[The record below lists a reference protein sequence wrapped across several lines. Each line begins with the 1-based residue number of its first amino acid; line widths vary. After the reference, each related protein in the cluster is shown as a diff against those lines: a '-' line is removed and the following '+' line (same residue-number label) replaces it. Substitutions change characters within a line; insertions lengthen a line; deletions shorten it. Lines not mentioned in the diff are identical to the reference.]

1 MGISIGLNSA
11 MRSLLAHQQAMDA
24 VAHNVANA
32 NTPGFSRQRVVLTQA
47 PSGSP
52 NGVGGGV
59 DVKGIER
66 LHDRFIDIQTRTESG
81 TAGDYHARATSLG
94 FVEATLGQSGPG
106 GLRDAMDQFFNS
118 WRDLAN
124 APEQSAVRTGV
135 VAAAEAFSL
144 TANQVAR
151 SLTDLRSDADSRI
164 STDIAEVNSLAGR
177 IASLNGQVLEARAA
191 GNPASDISDERDLA
205 LNRLSQLVDV
215 YTVESDS
222 GIVDVFVGG
231 RSLVLTTSAHEMDVV
246 RDPLNNNYGDPVW
259 AADATPV
266 AIRSGEI
273 GGLLHQR
280 DTDIPARLADLD
292 ALVARIAADV
302 NTAHAAGYA
311 LDGVTTGTVF
321 FTGVTAA
328 TIKVDAAVVANPG
341 LLAAATAAASAGD
354 GRNALAIAGLQQA
367 PSMSGGTEDYST
379 YLNGIITS
387 AGVATRST
395 QGLADSQDM
404 RLDHLESLRQSI
416 SGVNLDEEMVSMVQY
431 QRGYEAAARVIRAID
446 DMLDTLM
453 RYA

>member
-11 MRSLLAHQQAMDA
+11 MRALLAQQQAMDA
-24 VAHNVANA
+24 VAHNIANA
-32 NTPGFSRQRVVLTQA
+32 NTPGYSRQRVVFAQA
-47 PSGSP
+47 PSGSS

-59 DVKGIER
+59 DVKSIER
-66 LHDRFIDIQTRTESG
+66 QHDRFIDIQARTENG
-81 TAGDYHARATSLG
+81 TAGDYHARATSLS

-144 TANQVAR
+144 TANQVVR
-151 SLTDLRSDADSRI
+151 SLTDLRADADSRI
-164 STDIAEVNSLAGR
+164 STDIAEVNSLADR
-177 IASLNGQVLEARAA
+177 VASLNGQILEARAA

-222 GIVDVFVGG
+222 GSMDVFVGG
-231 RSLVLTTSAHEMDVV
+231 RSLVLNKSAHHLDVV

-259 AADATPV
+259 EADATPV

-280 DTDIPARLADLD
+280 DTDIPARIADLD
-292 ALVARIAADV
+292 ALVARIATDV
-302 NTAHAAGYA
+302 NAAHAAGYA

-321 FTGVTAA
+321 FTGTTAA
-328 TIKVDAAVVANPG
+328 TINVDTAIVADPS
-341 LLAAATAAASAGD
+341 LLAAATAAGSAGD
-354 GRNALAIAGLQQA
+354 GRNALAIAALQQA

-379 YLNGIITS
+379 FLNGIITS
-387 AGVATRST
+387 VAVATRST
-395 QGLADSQDM
+395 QGLADSQEM
-404 RLDHLESLRQSI
+404 RLNHLDSLRQSI

-446 DMLDTLM
+446 DMLDSLL
-453 RYA
+453 RFA